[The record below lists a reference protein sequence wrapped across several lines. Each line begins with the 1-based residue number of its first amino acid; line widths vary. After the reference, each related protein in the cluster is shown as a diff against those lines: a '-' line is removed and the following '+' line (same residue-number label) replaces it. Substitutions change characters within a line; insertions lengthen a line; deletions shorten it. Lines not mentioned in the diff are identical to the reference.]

1 MSEITCCVSTD
12 HKTCHAV
19 GMDSIYTHIEP
30 LFGPSLAAIIML
42 MALTLRAGLP
52 LLAQQWPNLTPSSPR
67 SLRYWKRELETRSA
81 TCRDLESA
89 CSRGQVEASS
99 RLREAIVHVDAYQA
113 KKYMGLSGPGFFFVM
128 GTIVAVLTVLM
139 ITAVGFFNTSGYKFP
154 LAWVGIAVYGSLV
167 VVMLLGHVFS
177 RQAIQMKVNILVVAG
192 RYGYGN
198 WVRQNP
204 WRIIDIYE
212 RWQNAES
219 LKYEANSYSKAQNEQ
234 KSRWTRFDNF
244 LISYRPRRSLINV
257 SSDIW
262 EELDYMSLPA
272 ADCNVADTFVTDADD
287 PS

>member
-1 MSEITCCVSTD
+1 MLS
-12 HKTCHAV
+12 
-19 GMDSIYTHIEP
+19 GMDSMYTHIEA
-30 LFGPSLAAIIML
+30 LVGPIPAIIIAL
-42 MALTLRAGLP
+42 MGLALYAGLP
-52 LLAQQWPNLTPSSPR
+52 LLVRVWPNLSPGSPR

-81 TCRDLESA
+81 ICRDLESA
-89 CSRGQVEASS
+89 CSCGQDEACS

-139 ITAVGFFNTSGYKFP
+139 ITAVGFFNASGYKFP

-204 WRIIDIYE
+204 WRVIDIYE
-212 RWQNAES
+212 RWQNTES
-219 LKYEANSYSKAQNEQ
+219 LKDQVNAYSKDQNKQ
-234 KSRWTRFDNF
+234 KSRWTRFDNL

-257 SSDIW
+257 SSNIW
-262 EELDYMSLPA
+262 EELDDMSPA
-272 ADCNVADTFVTDADD
+272 ANDRKAADTFVTDADD